1 MPRACLSLL
10 GLEEAARAAAQG
22 SLAKRKVGAL
32 KSFRMM
38 GHGLLSGAGQGKG
51 LQIMGTAHQNP
62 RGKCGFLSRGVER
75 REGGQQGSLE
85 GQGQGRSLAPFL
97 CGWGAPAGFHPVSR
111 LASRFWTGLKA
122 RCYPGLAT
130 ALCGTICGI
139 AQTCTVSEV
148 MLLAHLIHSA
158 NVNCV
163 PEPIAQ
169 LRRKRSPSR
178 RV

>member
-22 SLAKRKVGAL
+22 SLAKRKVEAL
-32 KSFRMM
+32 KSFRMV

-85 GQGQGRSLAPFL
+85 GQGQGRAWPLSSVGGEPQQASIL
-97 CGWGAPAGFHPVSR
+97 CPALP
-111 LASRFWTGLKA
+111 
-122 RCYPGLAT
+122 PGS
-130 ALCGTICGI
+130 G
-139 AQTCTVSEV
+139 
-148 MLLAHLIHSA
+148 
-158 NVNCV
+158 
-163 PEPIAQ
+163 PD
-169 LRRKRSPSR
+169 
-178 RV
+178 